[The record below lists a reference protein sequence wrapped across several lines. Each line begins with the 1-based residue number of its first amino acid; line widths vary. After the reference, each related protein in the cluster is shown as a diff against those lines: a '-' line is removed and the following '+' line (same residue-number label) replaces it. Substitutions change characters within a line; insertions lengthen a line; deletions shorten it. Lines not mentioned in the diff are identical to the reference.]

1 LTETI
6 LSSKGQVVIP
16 KGVRKALGL
25 KPRQRLEIEV
35 LSNGTMLVIPMPT
48 DVVKA
53 IRLPTAERLGHALAK
68 ERATEE
74 ERTESMVKRL
84 RKGESISGHMG
95 LDRKIQGKSRCREAL

>member
-1 LTETI
+1 M
-6 LSSKGQVVIP
+6 VIP
-16 KGVRKALGL
+16 KRVRKALGL

-35 LSNGTMLVIPMPT
+35 LSNGTMLMIPMPT

-53 IRLPTAERLGHALAK
+53 IRLPAAERLGHVLAE

-74 ERTESMVKRL
+74 ERAKAIAKRL